1 MILRAGRARRQ
12 HGRADDLREDLVIWP
27 AALAVVPAVV
37 EQLLLAAA
45 RGRRGRPGAG
55 HVLPQPGDLALEVK
69 HPPPRLA
76 RALEF
81 F

>member
-1 MILRAGRARRQ
+1 
-12 HGRADDLREDLVIWP
+12 VIWP

-45 RGRRGRPGAG
+45 RERRDCPGAG

-69 HPPPRLA
+69 HTPPRLA